1 MLENA
6 KWIWQKTEGD
16 KDTYVEFY
24 SPLSYT
30 GGNAEIEISCDG
42 DYTLFI
48 NGKYVSSSQY
58 GDYEHYKIYDK
69 LNITSMLKTGENHL
83 GIIVWH
89 FGESSSRYKP
99 YKAGLIFNIAIDGK
113 SVLSSSES
121 IPSRQ
126 SLAYENGR
134 KKRISSQL
142 GYSFAYNINNE
153 DGWLLGEGKNMKKSC
168 EVSKNCTLYP
178 RPIPKHTILPLVE
191 GKELLNE
198 NNTHYIFDLGRE
210 EVGFLSFT
218 LNAEK
223 ETDIL
228 ISFGEHLE
236 DTGVRRIIGDR
247 DFSIEYKTKSG
258 ANEFTNYM
266 LRLGCRYLE
275 IQTRHPVFFDKI
287 GILPQSYPVN
297 KHVIKLENQLDI
309 QIYDICIHTLECC
322 MMEHYV
328 DCPWREQCLYAF
340 DSRNQMKCGYYA
352 FDGGNFEYARS
363 NLLLMSKDERK
374 DGLLSICFPCGIDL
388 TIPSFSLYYIL
399 SAKEYLEHSGDLTL
413 IDEINPK
420 LQKILDTYVK
430 NTVNGLIYSFEGANH
445 WNFYDWAPYCE
456 GSLYNS
462 QRSMPDL
469 IINLLGIIALSSYE
483 KICSLCALDFNYADY
498 LSELKLS
505 VRKEFLN
512 RETGLFFLSKENK
525 VYTELGC
532 ALAILANVCDD
543 REAENICNALVDNT
557 LSPCSLSMK
566 TFKYDAL
573 LIVNKDRYAPWIINE
588 IRQDYK
594 KMLDAGSTTVWETM
608 DGADDFDKAGS
619 LCHGWSAIPVYYYNI
634 LSDYT

>member
-1 MLENA
+1 
-6 KWIWQKTEGD
+6 
-16 KDTYVEFY
+16 
-24 SPLSYT
+24 
-30 GGNAEIEISCDG
+30 
-42 DYTLFI
+42 
-48 NGKYVSSSQY
+48 
-58 GDYEHYKIYDK
+58 
-69 LNITSMLKTGENHL
+69 
-83 GIIVWH
+83 
-89 FGESSSRYKP
+89 
-99 YKAGLIFNIAIDGK
+99 
-113 SVLSSSES
+113 
-121 IPSRQ
+121 
-126 SLAYENGR
+126 
-134 KKRISSQL
+134 
-142 GYSFAYNINNE
+142 
-153 DGWLLGEGKNMKKSC
+153 
-168 EVSKNCTLYP
+168 
-178 RPIPKHTILPLVE
+178 
-191 GKELLNE
+191 
-198 NNTHYIFDLGRE
+198 
-210 EVGFLSFT
+210 
-218 LNAEK
+218 
-223 ETDIL
+223 
-228 ISFGEHLE
+228 
-236 DTGVRRIIGDR
+236 
-247 DFSIEYKTKSG
+247 
-258 ANEFTNYM
+258 
-266 LRLGCRYLE
+266 
-275 IQTRHPVFFDKI
+275 
-287 GILPQSYPVN
+287 
-297 KHVIKLENQLDI
+297 
-309 QIYDICIHTLECC
+309 
-322 MMEHYV
+322 
-328 DCPWREQCLYAF
+328 
-340 DSRNQMKCGYYA
+340 CGYYA

-399 SAKEYLEHSGDLTL
+399 SVKEYIEHSGDLTL
-413 IDEINPK
+413 IDETNPK

-469 IINLLGIIALSSYE
+469 IINLLGIIAFSSYE
-483 KICSLCALDFNYADY
+483 KICSICALDFNYADY

-543 REAENICNALVDNT
+543 REAENICNALVDNI

-608 DGADDFDKAGS
+608 DGADAFDKAGS